1 MPVDSATR
9 PVLLDASR
17 LVIEAMARA
26 GADAFIGYPITPA
39 NHLYRYACERMPL
52 MMPAP
57 DEITTVQWMAGLA
70 ATGKVPVTAT
80 SFPGYALMVES
91 INMAFM
97 MELPMVVILVQ
108 RLGPATGTATCG
120 AQGDLLLLRG
130 TISGGHPLPVL
141 ATSDFADSWT
151 LAARSVELAV
161 TLRTPVILLTSKE
174 EMMTTKSFDLATLP
188 PIERVVRS
196 QYGGQGP
203 YQTYA
208 APESGVPAF
217 LPAGNS
223 RHQVRLNAS
232 THDALGLLEHAS
244 PEAMAVTRRLET
256 KIRAALDDFTFFEL
270 DRQEGA
276 TALVIAYGITAAAAR
291 DAVKTLRAEGRAVS
305 LLIPKTLLP
314 TPQGYLD
321 VMAAH
326 SRVVIAEENI
336 NGQLAE
342 VLFGARP
349 PASLRT
355 VGALGRMITPAEIV
369 KEVEA

>member
-1 MPVDSATR
+1 MHVESPTR
-9 PVLLDASR
+9 PALLDASR

-52 MMPAP
+52 MMSAP

-70 ATGKVPVTAT
+70 TTGRLPVTAT

-161 TLRTPVILLTSKE
+161 KFRTPVILLTTKE
-174 EMMTTKSFDLATLP
+174 EMMTTKSFDLTALP
-188 PIERVVRS
+188 PVEPVARTR
-196 QYGGQGP
+196 YRGDEP
-203 YQTYA
+203 YRTYA
-208 APESGVPAF
+208 APDTGAPDF
-217 LPAGNS
+217 LPVGNS
-223 RHQVRLNAS
+223 LHQVRFNAS
-232 THDALGLLEHAS
+232 THDTHGLLQHSA
-244 PEAMAVTRRLET
+244 PEAMANTRRLEA
-256 KIRAALDDFTFFEL
+256 KVRAGLGDFTFFDL
-270 DRQEGA
+270 DRRENA
-276 TALVIAYGITAAAAR
+276 DTLVVAHGITAAAAR
-291 DAVKTLRAEGRAVS
+291 DAVTALREAGRAVS

-314 TPQGYLD
+314 VPELYLD
-321 VMAAH
+321 LMAVH
-326 SRVVIAEENI
+326 ERVVIAEENI

-342 VLFGARP
+342 VFFGARP
-349 PASLRT
+349 PASVRT
-355 VGALGRMITPAEIV
+355 VGALGRMITPVEIV
-369 KEVEA
+369 REVEA